1 VSANS
6 LCGQKKCNRVLEVKA
21 GTEVITAA
29 TPSGMAALVA
39 ASAVAGG
46 LAVPLHVVATPL
58 CAAGAG
64 LFAALG
70 LFVWGWSRLPP
81 PAPTA
86 AQSGMT
92 RLVRAAVWA
101 AIGLA
106 VGLFLLAVMRL
117 VIEPAVP
124 AIASRMVAA
133 GALPVWRRVAII
145 YVAAVGE
152 ELIFRLFLLSAVA
165 GVTARLLRL
174 PRHVPTPVVIWTAN
188 GLSALL
194 FAGVHLPAWGGVVS
208 FGVGLALS
216 VMTLNAVSGV
226 VLGYVFVNRGIVAA
240 IWTHAGAD
248 CAIQLIGPL
257 TG

>member
-1 VSANS
+1 M
-6 LCGQKKCNRVLEVKA
+6 LHMKA
-21 GTEVITAA
+21 ETEVISAA
-29 TPSGMAALVA
+29 TPSGAAALIA

-64 LFAALG
+64 LFAVLG
-70 LFVWGWSRLPP
+70 LFVWRWSRLPP

-92 RLVRAAVWA
+92 RLVRAAVWMA
-101 AIGLA
+101 FGLA
-106 VGLFLLAVMRL
+106 VGLFLLAAIRL
-117 VIEPAVP
+117 VIEPVVP
-124 AIASRMVAA
+124 AIASRMDAA
-133 GALPVWRRVAII
+133 GALPVWRRVVII

-152 ELIFRLFLLSAVA
+152 ELIFRLFLLSAIA
-165 GVTARLLRL
+165 GVAARLSWL
-174 PRHVPTPVVIWTAN
+174 PPHAPTPAVIWTAI

-194 FAGVHLPAWGGVVS
+194 FAGVHLPAWSGAMS
-208 FGVGLALS
+208 FGVALA
-216 VMTLNAVSGV
+216 VMLLNAFGGV
-226 VLGYVFVNRGIVAA
+226 VLGYVFVHRGIVAA

>member
-1 VSANS
+1 M
-6 LCGQKKCNRVLEVKA
+6 LEVKA
-21 GTEVITAA
+21 GTEVITAT
-29 TPSGMAALVA
+29 TPSGRAALVA

-58 CAAGAG
+58 CAAAAG

-70 LFVWGWSRLPP
+70 LVVWRWSRLPP
-81 PAPTA
+81 LARTA
-86 AQSGMT
+86 APGGM
-92 RLVRAAVWA
+92 RQLVRAAVWMA
-101 AIGLA
+101 LGLA
-106 VGLFLLAVMRL
+106 VGLFFLAVMRL
-117 VIEPAVP
+117 VIEPVVP

-165 GVTARLLRL
+165 GVAARLLRL
-174 PRHVPTPVVIWTAN
+174 PHNVPTPAVIWTAN

-194 FAGVHLPAWGGVVS
+194 FAGVHLPAWGGAVS
-208 FGVGLALS
+208 LGVALPLS
-216 VMTLNAVSGV
+216 VLTLNAVGGV

>member
-1 VSANS
+1 M
-6 LCGQKKCNRVLEVKA
+6 LEVKA
-21 GTEVITAA
+21 GTEVITAT
-29 TPSGMAALVA
+29 TPSGRAALLA

-58 CAAGAG
+58 CAAAAG

-70 LFVWGWSRLPP
+70 LVVWRWSRLPP
-81 PAPTA
+81 LARTA
-86 AQSGMT
+86 APGGMT
-92 RLVRAAVWA
+92 RLVRAAVWMA
-101 AIGLA
+101 LGLA
-106 VGLFLLAVMRL
+106 VGLFFLAVMRL
-117 VIEPAVP
+117 VIEPVVP

-165 GVTARLLRL
+165 GVAARLLRL
-174 PRHVPTPVVIWTAN
+174 PHNVPTPAVIWTAN

-194 FAGVHLPAWGGVVS
+194 FAGVHLPAWSGAVSLGVA
-208 FGVGLALS
+208 LPLS
-216 VMTLNAVSGV
+216 VLTLNAVGGV